1 MAQQNKDTNELIKV
15 RRQKLADLQA
25 AGKNPFEI
33 MKYDVTHHSKEIK
46 DNFEELEGKEVA
58 VAGRLMFKRVM
69 GKASFCNVQD
79 LQGGIQAYVARD
91 EIGVESYQD
100 FKKMDIG
107 DIVGIKGKV
116 FATKTGEKSIHAE
129 EVILLSKSL
138 KPLPEKFHGLTDTDT
153 RYRQRYVDL
162 IMNEESK
169 EVFNLNEDC
178 EIWVQGQVTSKGT
191 YESPKMIGTIP
202 KDLLN
207 KSKDEIVAYFKE
219 KYPNKEIASMNQY
232 EIILGNAQ
240 KKEPSKANKY
250 SIEEKDGF
258 IYVYKYDKEGT
269 KSQVEKTDISVDS
282 LPKSVQEE
290 LTSGILV
297 DNEDDAY
304 SKLENFG
311 S

>member
-1 MAQQNKDTNELIKV
+1 MFEKKKEFSWKIPTLVLLGVIVLSCGIGIGVQIRETQQA
-15 RRQKLADLQA
+15 RQALQA
-25 AGKNPFEI
+25 
-33 MKYDVTHHSKEIK
+33 SK
-46 DNFEELEGKEVA
+46 
-58 VAGRLMFKRVM
+58 
-69 GKASFCNVQD
+69 
-79 LQGGIQAYVARD
+79 
-91 EIGVESYQD
+91 
-100 FKKMDIG
+100 
-107 DIVGIKGKV
+107 
-116 FATKTGEKSIHAE
+116 
-129 EVILLSKSL
+129 
-138 KPLPEKFHGLTDTDT
+138 
-153 RYRQRYVDL
+153 
-162 IMNEESK
+162 ESK

-232 EIILGNAQ
+232 EIILDNAQ

>member
-1 MAQQNKDTNELIKV
+1 MFEKKKEFSWKIPTLVLLGVIVLSCGIGIGVQIRETQQA
-15 RRQKLADLQA
+15 RQALQA
-25 AGKNPFEI
+25 
-33 MKYDVTHHSKEIK
+33 SK
-46 DNFEELEGKEVA
+46 
-58 VAGRLMFKRVM
+58 
-69 GKASFCNVQD
+69 
-79 LQGGIQAYVARD
+79 
-91 EIGVESYQD
+91 
-100 FKKMDIG
+100 
-107 DIVGIKGKV
+107 
-116 FATKTGEKSIHAE
+116 
-129 EVILLSKSL
+129 
-138 KPLPEKFHGLTDTDT
+138 
-153 RYRQRYVDL
+153 
-162 IMNEESK
+162 ESK

-258 IYVYKYDKEGT
+258 IYVYKYNKEGT

-282 LPKSVQEE
+282 LPKS
-290 LTSGILV
+290 
-297 DNEDDAY
+297 
-304 SKLENFG
+304 KLENFG

>member
-1 MAQQNKDTNELIKV
+1 MFEKKKEFSWKIPTLVLLGVIVLSCGIGIGVQIRETQQA
-15 RRQKLADLQA
+15 RQALQA
-25 AGKNPFEI
+25 
-33 MKYDVTHHSKEIK
+33 SK
-46 DNFEELEGKEVA
+46 
-58 VAGRLMFKRVM
+58 
-69 GKASFCNVQD
+69 
-79 LQGGIQAYVARD
+79 
-91 EIGVESYQD
+91 
-100 FKKMDIG
+100 
-107 DIVGIKGKV
+107 
-116 FATKTGEKSIHAE
+116 
-129 EVILLSKSL
+129 
-138 KPLPEKFHGLTDTDT
+138 
-153 RYRQRYVDL
+153 
-162 IMNEESK
+162 ESK

-178 EIWVQGQVTSKGT
+178 EIWVQGQVTSK
-191 YESPKMIGTIP
+191 GTIP

-290 LTSGILV
+290 LTFIWG
-297 DNEDDAY
+297 Y
-304 SKLENFG
+304 F
-311 S
+311 

>member
-1 MAQQNKDTNELIKV
+1 M
-15 RRQKLADLQA
+15 
-25 AGKNPFEI
+25 FE
-33 MKYDVTHHSKEIK
+33 KKKEFSWKIPT
-46 DNFEELEGKEVA
+46 LVLLGVI
-58 VAGRLMFKRVM
+58 VL
-69 GKASFCNVQD
+69 SC
-79 LQGGIQAYVARD
+79 GIG
-91 EIGVESYQD
+91 IGVQIRETQQARQALQ
-100 FKKMDIG
+100 
-107 DIVGIKGKV
+107 V
-116 FATKTGEKSIHAE
+116 
-129 EVILLSKSL
+129 SK
-138 KPLPEKFHGLTDTDT
+138 
-153 RYRQRYVDL
+153 
-162 IMNEESK
+162 ESK

>member
-1 MAQQNKDTNELIKV
+1 MFEKKKEFSWKIPTLVLLGVIVLSCGIGIGVQIRETQQA
-15 RRQKLADLQA
+15 RQALQA
-25 AGKNPFEI
+25 
-33 MKYDVTHHSKEIK
+33 SK
-46 DNFEELEGKEVA
+46 
-58 VAGRLMFKRVM
+58 
-69 GKASFCNVQD
+69 
-79 LQGGIQAYVARD
+79 
-91 EIGVESYQD
+91 
-100 FKKMDIG
+100 
-107 DIVGIKGKV
+107 
-116 FATKTGEKSIHAE
+116 
-129 EVILLSKSL
+129 
-138 KPLPEKFHGLTDTDT
+138 
-153 RYRQRYVDL
+153 
-162 IMNEESK
+162 ESK

-219 KYPNKEIASMNQY
+219 KYPNKEIASMSQY

>member
-1 MAQQNKDTNELIKV
+1 MFEKKKEFSWNIPTLVLLGVIVLSCGIGIGVQIRETQQA
-15 RRQKLADLQA
+15 RQALQA
-25 AGKNPFEI
+25 
-33 MKYDVTHHSKEIK
+33 SK
-46 DNFEELEGKEVA
+46 
-58 VAGRLMFKRVM
+58 
-69 GKASFCNVQD
+69 
-79 LQGGIQAYVARD
+79 
-91 EIGVESYQD
+91 
-100 FKKMDIG
+100 
-107 DIVGIKGKV
+107 
-116 FATKTGEKSIHAE
+116 
-129 EVILLSKSL
+129 
-138 KPLPEKFHGLTDTDT
+138 
-153 RYRQRYVDL
+153 
-162 IMNEESK
+162 ESK

-258 IYVYKYDKEGT
+258 IYVYKYNKEGT

>member
-1 MAQQNKDTNELIKV
+1 MFEKKKEFSWKIPTLVLLGVIVLSCGIGIGDQIRETPQA
-15 RRQKLADLQA
+15 RQALQA
-25 AGKNPFEI
+25 
-33 MKYDVTHHSKEIK
+33 SK
-46 DNFEELEGKEVA
+46 
-58 VAGRLMFKRVM
+58 
-69 GKASFCNVQD
+69 
-79 LQGGIQAYVARD
+79 
-91 EIGVESYQD
+91 
-100 FKKMDIG
+100 
-107 DIVGIKGKV
+107 
-116 FATKTGEKSIHAE
+116 
-129 EVILLSKSL
+129 
-138 KPLPEKFHGLTDTDT
+138 
-153 RYRQRYVDL
+153 
-162 IMNEESK
+162 ESK

>member
-1 MAQQNKDTNELIKV
+1 MFEKKKEFSWKIPTLVLLGVIVLSCGIGIGVQIRETQQAK
-15 RRQKLADLQA
+15 QALQA
-25 AGKNPFEI
+25 
-33 MKYDVTHHSKEIK
+33 SK
-46 DNFEELEGKEVA
+46 
-58 VAGRLMFKRVM
+58 
-69 GKASFCNVQD
+69 
-79 LQGGIQAYVARD
+79 
-91 EIGVESYQD
+91 
-100 FKKMDIG
+100 
-107 DIVGIKGKV
+107 
-116 FATKTGEKSIHAE
+116 
-129 EVILLSKSL
+129 
-138 KPLPEKFHGLTDTDT
+138 
-153 RYRQRYVDL
+153 
-162 IMNEESK
+162 ESK

-258 IYVYKYDKEGT
+258 IYVYKYNKEGT

>member
-1 MAQQNKDTNELIKV
+1 MFEKKKEFSWKIPTLVLLGVIVLSCGIGIGVQIRETQQA
-15 RRQKLADLQA
+15 RQALQA
-25 AGKNPFEI
+25 
-33 MKYDVTHHSKEIK
+33 SK
-46 DNFEELEGKEVA
+46 
-58 VAGRLMFKRVM
+58 
-69 GKASFCNVQD
+69 
-79 LQGGIQAYVARD
+79 
-91 EIGVESYQD
+91 
-100 FKKMDIG
+100 
-107 DIVGIKGKV
+107 
-116 FATKTGEKSIHAE
+116 
-129 EVILLSKSL
+129 
-138 KPLPEKFHGLTDTDT
+138 
-153 RYRQRYVDL
+153 
-162 IMNEESK
+162 ESK

-250 SIEEKDGF
+250 SIEEKYGF

>member
-1 MAQQNKDTNELIKV
+1 MFEKKKEFSWKIPTLVLLGVIVLSCGIGIGVQIIETQQA
-15 RRQKLADLQA
+15 RQALQA
-25 AGKNPFEI
+25 
-33 MKYDVTHHSKEIK
+33 SK
-46 DNFEELEGKEVA
+46 
-58 VAGRLMFKRVM
+58 
-69 GKASFCNVQD
+69 
-79 LQGGIQAYVARD
+79 
-91 EIGVESYQD
+91 
-100 FKKMDIG
+100 
-107 DIVGIKGKV
+107 
-116 FATKTGEKSIHAE
+116 
-129 EVILLSKSL
+129 
-138 KPLPEKFHGLTDTDT
+138 
-153 RYRQRYVDL
+153 
-162 IMNEESK
+162 ESK

>member
-1 MAQQNKDTNELIKV
+1 MFEKKKEFSWKIPTLVLLGVIVLSCGIGIGVQIRETQQA
-15 RRQKLADLQA
+15 RQALQA
-25 AGKNPFEI
+25 
-33 MKYDVTHHSKEIK
+33 SK
-46 DNFEELEGKEVA
+46 
-58 VAGRLMFKRVM
+58 
-69 GKASFCNVQD
+69 
-79 LQGGIQAYVARD
+79 
-91 EIGVESYQD
+91 
-100 FKKMDIG
+100 
-107 DIVGIKGKV
+107 
-116 FATKTGEKSIHAE
+116 
-129 EVILLSKSL
+129 
-138 KPLPEKFHGLTDTDT
+138 
-153 RYRQRYVDL
+153 
-162 IMNEESK
+162 ESK

-219 KYPNKEIASMNQY
+219 KYPNKEIASMNKY

>member
-1 MAQQNKDTNELIKV
+1 MSEKKKEFSWKIPTLVLLGVIVLSCGIGIGVQIRETQQA
-15 RRQKLADLQA
+15 RQALQA
-25 AGKNPFEI
+25 
-33 MKYDVTHHSKEIK
+33 SK
-46 DNFEELEGKEVA
+46 
-58 VAGRLMFKRVM
+58 
-69 GKASFCNVQD
+69 
-79 LQGGIQAYVARD
+79 
-91 EIGVESYQD
+91 
-100 FKKMDIG
+100 
-107 DIVGIKGKV
+107 
-116 FATKTGEKSIHAE
+116 
-129 EVILLSKSL
+129 
-138 KPLPEKFHGLTDTDT
+138 
-153 RYRQRYVDL
+153 
-162 IMNEESK
+162 ESK

>member
-1 MAQQNKDTNELIKV
+1 MFEKKKEFSWKIPTLVLLGVIVLSCGIGIGVQIRETQQA
-15 RRQKLADLQA
+15 RQALQA
-25 AGKNPFEI
+25 
-33 MKYDVTHHSKEIK
+33 SK
-46 DNFEELEGKEVA
+46 
-58 VAGRLMFKRVM
+58 
-69 GKASFCNVQD
+69 
-79 LQGGIQAYVARD
+79 
-91 EIGVESYQD
+91 
-100 FKKMDIG
+100 
-107 DIVGIKGKV
+107 
-116 FATKTGEKSIHAE
+116 
-129 EVILLSKSL
+129 
-138 KPLPEKFHGLTDTDT
+138 
-153 RYRQRYVDL
+153 
-162 IMNEESK
+162 ESK

-219 KYPNKEIASMNQY
+219 KYPNKEIASMIQY
-232 EIILGNAQ
+232 EIILVNAQ

-258 IYVYKYDKEGT
+258 IYVYKYNKEGT

>member
-1 MAQQNKDTNELIKV
+1 M
-15 RRQKLADLQA
+15 
-25 AGKNPFEI
+25 FE
-33 MKYDVTHHSKEIK
+33 KKKEFSWKIPT
-46 DNFEELEGKEVA
+46 LVLLGVI
-58 VAGRLMFKRVM
+58 VL
-69 GKASFCNVQD
+69 SC
-79 LQGGIQAYVARD
+79 GIG
-91 EIGVESYQD
+91 IGVQIRETQQARQA
-100 FKKMDIG
+100 FQ
-107 DIVGIKGKV
+107 
-116 FATKTGEKSIHAE
+116 A
-129 EVILLSKSL
+129 SK
-138 KPLPEKFHGLTDTDT
+138 
-153 RYRQRYVDL
+153 
-162 IMNEESK
+162 ESK

>member
-1 MAQQNKDTNELIKV
+1 MFEKKKEFSWKIPTLVLLGVIVLSCGIGIGVQIRETQQA
-15 RRQKLADLQA
+15 RQALQA
-25 AGKNPFEI
+25 
-33 MKYDVTHHSKEIK
+33 SK
-46 DNFEELEGKEVA
+46 
-58 VAGRLMFKRVM
+58 
-69 GKASFCNVQD
+69 
-79 LQGGIQAYVARD
+79 
-91 EIGVESYQD
+91 
-100 FKKMDIG
+100 
-107 DIVGIKGKV
+107 
-116 FATKTGEKSIHAE
+116 
-129 EVILLSKSL
+129 
-138 KPLPEKFHGLTDTDT
+138 
-153 RYRQRYVDL
+153 
-162 IMNEESK
+162 ESK
-169 EVFNLNEDC
+169 EVFNLNENC

>member
-1 MAQQNKDTNELIKV
+1 MFEKKREFSWKIPTLVLLGVIVLACGVGIGIQVKETQQA
-15 RRQKLADLQA
+15 RQALQA
-25 AGKNPFEI
+25 
-33 MKYDVTHHSKEIK
+33 SK
-46 DNFEELEGKEVA
+46 
-58 VAGRLMFKRVM
+58 
-69 GKASFCNVQD
+69 
-79 LQGGIQAYVARD
+79 
-91 EIGVESYQD
+91 
-100 FKKMDIG
+100 
-107 DIVGIKGKV
+107 
-116 FATKTGEKSIHAE
+116 
-129 EVILLSKSL
+129 
-138 KPLPEKFHGLTDTDT
+138 
-153 RYRQRYVDL
+153 
-162 IMNEESK
+162 ESK

-258 IYVYKYDKEGT
+258 IYVYKYNKEGT